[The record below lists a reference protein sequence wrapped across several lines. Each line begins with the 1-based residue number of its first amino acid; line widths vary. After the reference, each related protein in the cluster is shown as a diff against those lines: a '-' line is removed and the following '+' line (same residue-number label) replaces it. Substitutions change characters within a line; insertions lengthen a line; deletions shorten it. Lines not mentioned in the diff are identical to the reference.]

1 MDNEMDWSQKT
12 FKRCI
17 TCFNSLGVQGGAL
30 RYGWRYGN
38 SRTLS
43 QWGMIKK
50 EKCTVLAGH
59 LWNIQRKKKSESMS
73 FAWITS
79 YSFRRAWVR
88 VEQNL
93 LTFLQ
98 TTQYFDRLFQFL
110 VITFSIKFRILNS
123 LVPFGIC

>member
-1 MDNEMDWSQKT
+1 MP
-12 FKRCI
+12 
-17 TCFNSLGVQGGAL
+17 
-30 RYGWRYGN
+30 
-38 SRTLS
+38 
-43 QWGMIKK
+43 
-50 EKCTVLAGH
+50 
-59 LWNIQRKKKSESMS
+59 